1 MVRFWAAL
9 RLPARGA
16 TPERQRTAKKKK
28 KKKKREPSTLQ
39 KSRQTTPFI
48 LLSLQPA
55 TLPLLLN
62 HARFYEPSK
71 SFEWISLRHA
81 AAQSFIAQHETLKGC
96 RYKEKRSSL
105 QLLNTEASLWE
116 EKLHNELMQTH
127 EWSQALDWWSISWK
141 PRLFSEW
148 KIRRLIGNFLISFLS
163 QLRKLN
169 WSGHIH
175 SLELLISLSPL
186 KER

>member
-16 TPERQRTAKKKK
+16 TPERQRTAKKRKK
-28 KKKKREPSTLQ
+28 GTVHITEEPTDHSLHFTIV
-39 KSRQTTPFI
+39 TT
-48 LLSLQPA
+48 SA
-55 TLPLLLN
+55 LPLLLN

-169 WSGHIH
+169 WSGHIQ
-175 SLELLISLSPL
+175 SLELLLSLSPL
-186 KER
+186 KDR